1 MWSNIRTETVA
12 KQTITLRLT
21 IHDPVPGVCYS
32 LQGKEGEPVDAVT
45 ATEAPLSL
53 DVPVML
59 NDDHRL
65 TGPFVRREGPE
76 RRFVYI
82 GIGTH
87 AGFTGP
93 TWSRRAKIDVHDIP
107 ADLLE
112 AARRGR
118 TLEVRLPGR
127 AKDGGPACATVRPV
141 EPWKAL

>member
-1 MWSNIRTETVA
+1 MA
-12 KQTITLRLT
+12 KLTITLRLT

-32 LQGKEGEPVDAVT
+32 LQGKEGDAVDAVT

-53 DVPVML
+53 DAPVTL
-59 NDDHRL
+59 NDDNRL
-65 TGPFVRREGPE
+65 TGPFVRREGPM

-87 AGFTGP
+87 AGFAGP
-93 TWSRRAKIDVHDIP
+93 TWSRRAKIDVHNIP
-107 ADLLE
+107 ADLLA
-112 AARRGR
+112 AARQGR

-127 AKDGGPACATVRPV
+127 AKDGGPACATVRPL

>member
-1 MWSNIRTETVA
+1 MA
-12 KQTITLRLT
+12 KQIITLRLT

-32 LQGKEGEPVDAVT
+32 LQGKDGEPIDAVT

-53 DVPVML
+53 EPSITL
-59 NDDHRL
+59 NDDNRL
-65 TGPFVRREGPE
+65 TGSFVRREGPE

-87 AGFTGP
+87 AGFPGP

-107 ADLLE
+107 ADLLD
-112 AARRGR
+112 AARQGR

-127 AKDGGPACATVRPV
+127 AKDGGPACATVRPLT
-141 EPWKAL
+141 PWKAL